1 MPEASESLRES
12 SESPT
17 PDADSPAKKVPAKS
31 LCGENIA
38 KARRD
43 KAMTQERLAELST
56 LAGWKISRATVAQIE
71 TNRHRVND
79 WQIVILAKVLGV
91 TTRDILPTFSQV
103 AAFVVENVLPD

>member
-1 MPEASESLRES
+1 MPEASA
-12 SESPT
+12 SPT
-17 PDADSPAKKVPAKS
+17 PDADSPAKKVSAKS
-31 LCGENIA
+31 VCGENIG

-56 LAGWKISRATVAQIE
+56 QAGWRISRATVAQIE

-79 WQIVILAKVLGV
+79 WQIVILARVLGV
-91 TTRDILPTFSQV
+91 TARDILPTFSQV